1 MHYLTR
7 QSSTY
12 IMNEYLQWPTAW
24 KAHGKCGPPESEG
37 AEDPPVPLKCSFV
50 PSPHFF
56 AVSLPY
62 QVLMP
67 LNQIIK
73 SAAANRTIGEKM

>member
-1 MHYLTR
+1 
-7 QSSTY
+7 
-12 IMNEYLQWPTAW
+12 MNEYLQWPTAW

-62 QVLMP
+62 LDLRSHYLSVVVQIRPMVL
-67 LNQIIK
+67 
-73 SAAANRTIGEKM
+73 TFFCEYC